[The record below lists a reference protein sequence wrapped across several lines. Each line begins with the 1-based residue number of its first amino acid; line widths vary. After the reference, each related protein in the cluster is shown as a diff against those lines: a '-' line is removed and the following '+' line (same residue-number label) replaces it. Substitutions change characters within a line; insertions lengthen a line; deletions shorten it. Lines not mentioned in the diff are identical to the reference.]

1 MYRASG
7 MQLNQIH
14 PLKGYK
20 EFTGHLKKVYEA
32 AGRKAAEEE
41 FERFKQAWSQ
51 YPRTV
56 DVWVRNW

>member
-1 MYRASG
+1 

-14 PLKGYK
+14 PLKDYK

-41 FERFKQAWSQ
+41 FERFKQNCGCMGTQLVA
-51 YPRTV
+51 RGT
-56 DVWVRNW
+56 DF